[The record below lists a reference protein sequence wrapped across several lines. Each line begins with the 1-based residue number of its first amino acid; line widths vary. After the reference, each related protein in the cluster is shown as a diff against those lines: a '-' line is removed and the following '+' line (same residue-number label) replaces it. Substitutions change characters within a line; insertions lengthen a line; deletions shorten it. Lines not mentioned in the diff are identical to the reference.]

1 MTHAIEP
8 AGTLGTRRDAALTA
22 IALASLACIVG
33 YVVSPSLLGL
43 EMPYAGGAAV
53 VVGIGAVVCAGLRSR
68 AARIA
73 TACVVLGLVVIRVTS
88 AALPD
93 LFIRPHGTPSLLDSA
108 ALMILLATAAAMV
121 VVASIRR

>member
-1 MTHAIEP
+1 MVHAIQP
-8 AGTLGTRRDAALTA
+8 AGTLKTRRDDSLSV
-22 IALASLACIVG
+22 IALVALACIVG

-43 EMPYAGGAAV
+43 EMSYAGGAAV
-53 VVGIGAVVCAGLRSR
+53 VVGIGAVLCSGLRSR

-88 AALPD
+88 AAPPEV
-93 LFIRPHGTPSLLDSA
+93 FIRPHGTPSLLDSA